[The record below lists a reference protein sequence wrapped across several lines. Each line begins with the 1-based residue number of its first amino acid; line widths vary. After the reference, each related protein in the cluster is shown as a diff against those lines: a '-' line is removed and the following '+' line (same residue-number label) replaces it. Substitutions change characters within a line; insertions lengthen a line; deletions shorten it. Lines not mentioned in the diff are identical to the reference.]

1 MLLALDSVGLPQL
14 LTRLLA
20 LAGLALTCITSYNY
34 IRVLHLRRKLPPGP
48 FPLPII
54 GNHFR
59 IPFVQPWIKF
69 EEWSRQ
75 YANPMIT
82 LWLGSR
88 PIIVLNDAWTASD
101 LLEKRADVYSSRPRF
116 VSMGELTGSATTN
129 QATLV
134 YGDQWRLHRKLTH
147 SIVGSHVVR
156 DHRSFQGDE
165 SKILT
170 LEFLEDPDDYVMS
183 IERYSVSVV
192 SIIGWGRRISR
203 KNDYVCHK
211 ALETM
216 AVVNY
221 VIPGWLLVDSLPWL
235 ADMPPWLYAFP
246 TIVRTVSS
254 HLGKYF
260 LALNKEAAATNP
272 NPSFAKTVLEKQTV
286 LGLSDDEVSS
296 LTTNLLGAGV
306 DTTSGTLTSTVLALC
321 LFPEVQAKAQAEI
334 DNVLGEAVSPTW
346 EDFDAGRL
354 PYVAALAR
362 EIMRWR
368 TVTVLG
374 GIPHAPVV
382 DDTYRGFLIPKGIQ
396 LTCNVW
402 AMHRN
407 PGDYPDPDTVRPERY
422 LGDRPG
428 GLAFEYPNS
437 RGHNAFGWGRRQC
450 SGQPL
455 AEQSVLMVLA
465 RLLWAFR
472 VEPGLDEKGNP
483 VQLDAFAYN
492 DSENMRPLPFKAR
505 FTPRSGKIE
514 ELIRSEAR
522 EAAERLSQYDGETKL
537 TVESVLQAREKV

>member
-1 MLLALDSVGLPQL
+1 MLLTLDSAGLPQL
-14 LTRLLA
+14 VARLLA
-20 LAGLALTCITSYNY
+20 LAALALTCTVSYNY
-34 IRVLHLRRKLPPGP
+34 IRVLLLRRKLPPGP
-48 FPLPII
+48 FPLPVI
-54 GNHFR
+54 GNHYR
-59 IPFVQPWIKF
+59 IPYVQPWIKF

-75 YANPMIT
+75 YGDPMIT
-82 LWLGSR
+82 IWLGSR
-88 PIIVLNDAWTASD
+88 PVIVLNDAWTASD

-116 VSMGELTGSATTN
+116 VAMGELTGSATTN

-134 YGDQWRLHRKLTH
+134 YGDQWRLHRKLT
-147 SIVGSHVVR
+147 
-156 DHRSFQGDE
+156 GDE

-170 LEFLEDPDDYVMS
+170 LEFLTDPDDYVMS

-192 SIIGWGRRISR
+192 SIIGWGRRIA
-203 KNDYVCHK
+203 KKKDYVCQK

-221 VIPGWLLVDSLPWL
+221 VIPGWLLVESLPWL
-235 ADMPPWLYAFP
+235 ADLPAWVYAFP
-246 TIVRTVSS
+246 TIVKMVSS
-254 HLGKYF
+254 QLASYF
-260 LALNKEAAATNP
+260 LALNKEAAANNP
-272 NPSFAKTVLEKQTV
+272 NPSFAKTVLEKQPA
-286 LGLSDDEVSS
+286 LGLSDAEVSA

-321 LFPEVQAKAQAEI
+321 LFPEVQSKAQAEI
-334 DNVLGEAVSPTW
+334 DTVLGGTKSPSW
-346 EDFDAGRL
+346 EDLDAGRL
-354 PYVAALAR
+354 PYVGALAR

-374 GIPHAPVV
+374 GIPHAPVC
-382 DDTYRGFLIPKGIQ
+382 DDTYRGFLIPKGTQ

-407 PGDYPDPDTVRPERY
+407 PGDFPDPDAVRPERY
-422 LGDRPG
+422 LGGRSG
-428 GLAFEYPNS
+428 GLAFEYPNG

-472 VEPGLDEKGNP
+472 VEPGLDERGNP

-505 FTPRSGKIE
+505 FMPRSSKIE

-537 TVESVLQAREKV
+537 TLESVLAAREKV